1 MKLALVTGATGT
13 VGSAI
18 VARLLADGVQV
29 RCLVRNAH
37 LAKTALGNRC
47 ELVVGDVL
55 DEPSLRTAA
64 KGCDAIFHAA
74 GLPEQW
80 LRQPDLFHRVNV
92 EGTRHA
98 LRAAIGTQA
107 DVFVHIGT
115 QDVLDL
121 SRPRYDESRAR
132 RPVRRSRYVRSKL
145 DAQELVDGAAAVGLS
160 VRSLLPAAVYGA
172 GALAPTGLSAFL
184 LNTFMRGGTFL
195 IRGGVSV
202 VYNLD
207 VAAAAV
213 AAARREGA
221 DDTYLL
227 AESFQTL
234 ENIVGVLRKHRGEL
248 PEPIVLPAWSTRPLG
263 RVAETIAAIT
273 GNPPAVTSAIA
284 GALTHTGRADCSRAV
299 KDLAWRPTPFEV
311 GVAETLAAWGL
322 ETRSCVVRDAPSR

>member
-1 MKLALVTGATGT
+1 MNLALVTGATGT

-18 VARLLADGVQV
+18 VARLLSEGVQV
-29 RCLVRNAH
+29 RCLVRNVH
-37 LAKTALGNRC
+37 LATIALGNRC
-47 ELVVGDVL
+47 EFVVGDLL
-55 DEPSLRTAA
+55 DEPSVRKAA

-107 DVFVHIGT
+107 DVFVHVGT

-132 RPVRRSRYVRSKL
+132 RPVRLSRYVRSKL
-145 DAQELVDGAAAVGLS
+145 DAQALVDSAAAVGLP

-172 GALAPTGLSAFL
+172 GALAPTGLTAFL
-184 LNTFMRGGTFL
+184 LNTFMRGGRFL
-195 IRGGVSV
+195 FRGGVSV
-202 VYNLD
+202 VYNRDL
-207 VAAAAV
+207 AAAAV
-213 AAARREGA
+213 AAARHEGA
-221 DDTYLL
+221 DDRYLL

-234 ENIVGVLRKHRGEL
+234 ESMVGVLRRHRGEL
-248 PEPIVLPAWSTRPLG
+248 PPPTWLPAWSARPLG

-284 GALTHTGRADCSRAV
+284 GALAHTGRADCSRAA
-299 KDLAWRPTPFEV
+299 KALAWSPTPFDV
-311 GVAETLAAWGL
+311 GVAETLSAWGL
-322 ETRSCVVRDAPSR
+322 ETSSRAG